1 MPRSPPKR
9 VATEPS
15 DLVER
20 WTDGIDASFAID
32 DCSFLRGSIRDRDQ
46 QMVRY
51 WHAQA
56 RPLPVRVWNETRPS
70 DCPIGPIA
78 LPDSSHK

>member
-1 MPRSPPKR
+1 MEASQQGQDDQRGDPNQHCS
-9 VATEPS
+9 
-15 DLVER
+15 
-20 WTDGIDASFAID
+20 SFAID
-32 DCSFLRGSIRDRDQ
+32 DCSLLRGSITDRDQ

-56 RPLPVRVWNETRPS
+56 GPLLVRVWNETRPS